1 MENNAN
7 EGAPKNAAFTLTVPL
22 DREKSKTATF
32 YLKDMTEDVFMAAR
46 TMLDKG
52 KNFDATRM
60 MIKALQVG
68 GDDVKLLEGNFVACR
83 SADQLLVQ
91 LIAPVEG
98 ELKKN

>member
-32 YLKDMTEDVFMAAR
+32 HLKEMTEDVFNAAR
-46 TMLDKG
+46 ALMAKEKT
-52 KNFDATRM
+52 FDATRM

-83 SADQLLVQ
+83 SAADLMGE
-91 LIAPVEG
+91 LISPVEG